1 MCGVASSLPWPPPN
15 PAKPSET
22 SHSASKRWGGIFDLP
37 GLRHE
42 VERLDS
48 VTAEPG
54 FWDDNEKAQKTLRD
68 RAATQA
74 KIDKFQKLSEEIKEL
89 GELIDLAVSESD
101 EDMLAEVAA
110 QLPALSQG
118 VRQMEVARMLG
129 GPEDGRYSIV
139 TTHPGPGGGD
149 AQC

>member
-1 MCGVASSLPWPPPN
+1 MCGVATSLPWPPQN

-74 KIDKFQKLSEEIKEL
+74 KIDKFQKLSAEIKEL
-89 GELIDLAVSESD
+89 GELFDPIRTTAMHGWHVEHGALFEDVCEGEVGGAESVDVRAVE
-101 EDMLAEVAA
+101 
-110 QLPALSQG
+110 G
-118 VRQMEVARMLG
+118 N
-129 GPEDGRYSIV
+129 
-139 TTHPGPGGGD
+139 PGGG
-149 AQC
+149 